1 MAGISVQNLSKTYDL
16 EDGSE
21 LNVLD
26 GISVEIDDQEFF
38 SILGPSGCGKSTF
51 LSIMAGLSNYDAGE
65 VDLRTNGAQTDD
77 TRIGFVFQDPT
88 LLDWKTVGEN
98 VKFGLEGMGIPE
110 EEHEQRIED
119 ALERVNLL
127 DFIDEYPQSLSGG
140 MRQRVGLARAL
151 SIDPNV
157 LMMDEPFSSLDEIT
171 ARQLRTDLLEIYRE
185 TQKTIVFVTHH
196 VPEAAYL
203 SDRIAILSANPARIK
218 EIIEVDVKRPR
229 EMNDPKLLDYE
240 QQILEALG
248 IETN

>member
-1 MAGISVQNLSKTYDL
+1 MAGITVQNLSKSYDL
-16 EDGSE
+16 EDGSN

-26 GISVEIDDQEFF
+26 EISVEIEDQEFF
-38 SILGPSGCGKSTF
+38 SILGPSGCGKSTL
-51 LSIMAGLSNYDAGE
+51 LSILAGLADYDSGE
-65 VDLRTNGAQTDD
+65 VNIGMHGASTDD

-88 LLDWKTVGEN
+88 LLDWKTVGQN

-110 EEHEQRIED
+110 EEHQQRIED

-151 SIDPNV
+151 SIDPEV

-196 VPEAAYL
+196 VPEAAFL
-203 SDRIAILSANPARIK
+203 SDQIAILSANPARIQ
-218 EIIEVDVKRPR
+218 EIIEVDVERPR
-229 EMNDPKLLDYE
+229 EMDEPKLLDYE
-240 QQILEALG
+240 QEILEALG
-248 IETN
+248 IETQ